1 MTECRALGGDGVVGV
16 KLRVDEFTLHTVEF
30 TALGTAVRARSRV
43 RPREPFTSH
52 VGGQDFARLVRSG
65 WIPTSLV
72 FGIALE
78 TRHDDW
84 RTSGRTR
91 WTAGNQEI
99 DGYTQLVG
107 HVRRKA
113 HEHLA
118 DGAARHGADGVVVDD
133 IALRMRENECPS
145 FGNERDLVAEAA
157 LVGTAVAR
165 FGRSERPA
173 EHRPLTI
180 MRLER
185 EHWDDRGNGA
195 DSGRAGRGTG
205 TGDIGGGDAAAGT
218 APAGG
223 KGLALHL
230 GPVGERV
237 PAGARGRLPPPSAWS
252 WAPPSTTSA
261 CRSAGGRRTKV
272 VRRRS
277 VADRLAGREGAVTAL
292 DVVLGEQRLSLRTDR
307 GRVTGE
313 ICHEVRGIVLS
324 RRQVG
329 LDEWI
334 EALARS
340 LADAAASSARARE
353 AVERYLTRPAGAPWW
368 VG

>member
-1 MTECRALGGDGVVGV
+1 MAHRGDTGPPGTPDGGTARSRSGGGWDSALSVKEFAAVRGVGFEPVGQVVGTAVFNIGDTDLWGCPGAWSVTDGTRTPSSPWTASYSQLARTLYTARRLALARAVTECRALGGDGSVGV
-16 KLRVDEFTLHTVEF
+16 KLRVEEFTAHTVEF

-65 WIPTSLV
+65 WIPTALV

-118 DGAARHGADGVVVDD
+118 DDAARHGADGVVVDD

-185 EHWDDRGNGA
+185 EH
-195 DSGRAGRGTG
+195 
-205 TGDIGGGDAAAGT
+205 
-218 APAGG
+218 
-223 KGLALHL
+223 
-230 GPVGERV
+230 
-237 PAGARGRLPPPSAWS
+237 
-252 WAPPSTTSA
+252 
-261 CRSAGGRRTKV
+261 
-272 VRRRS
+272 
-277 VADRLAGREGAVTAL
+277 
-292 DVVLGEQRLSLRTDR
+292 
-307 GRVTGE
+307 
-313 ICHEVRGIVLS
+313 
-324 RRQVG
+324 
-329 LDEWI
+329 
-334 EALARS
+334 
-340 LADAAASSARARE
+340 
-353 AVERYLTRPAGAPWW
+353 
-368 VG
+368 